1 MAVYRWPTTLP
12 QVPQF
17 NGYKRSLPNNL
28 IRSSMDTG
36 SDKVRKRGRFKPE
49 VVSATYLLDNAQKTT
64 LENFVHDNLA
74 EGAICFNWPHPE
86 LNKLVRARLKAGNNG
101 IFDIQPYSTS
111 LMWQVSL
118 ELEIWPQIKA

>member
-49 VVSATYLLDNAQKTT
+49 VVSATYILDNAQKTT
-64 LENFVHDNLA
+64 LENFVHDSLA

-86 LNKLVRARLKAGNNG
+86 LNKLVRARLKAGSNG